1 MTYQN
6 FIKIVFSKK
15 EHQSPLFQAI
25 EISLALAILL
35 SITYKF
41 KLLPILFSHC
51 LIITLMTENAWYSQ
65 KKMT

>member
-6 FIKIVFSKK
+6 FIKIVFSKR

-25 EISLALAILL
+25 EITLALAILL
-35 SITYKF
+35 SIVYKF

-51 LIITLMTENAWYSQ
+51 LIVSLATEKAWYGQQ
-65 KKMT
+65 K